1 MPGRALEIGLATADI
16 RRSFEFWTQLG
27 FGSALTTDTWSHP
40 YGVLTAPHISLGLH
54 SAELPSPLITLVR
67 PDIAGLVPLLEERGV
82 EPEHLRLGTEVF
94 NELQFVDPSGLRV
107 RVLEARTFSPP
118 PQPAPPLLGQFE
130 ALSWPCTDPEAVT
143 AFWERL
149 HVDCAAAEDWSLLR
163 GDIGG
168 FPVAW
173 HSPRV
178 AREPLLVF
186 RHAGLPKLAERLA
199 AAGVTSK
206 ARALGFPHA
215 HLLVTSPEGQQL
227 AILA

>member
-1 MPGRALEIGLATADI
+1 
-16 RRSFEFWTQLG
+16 
-27 FGSALTTDTWSHP
+27 
-40 YGVLTAPHISLGLH
+40 
-54 SAELPSPLITLVR
+54 
-67 PDIAGLVPLLEERGV
+67 VPLLEERGV

-118 PQPAPPLLGQFE
+118 PQPAPPIIGQFE

-149 HVDCAAAEDWSLLR
+149 HVDCTAADDWSLLR

-186 RHAGLPKLAERLA
+186 RHAGLPELAEQLA